1 MVSRRFTLMLLAAM
15 LLTATARFSAAAVY
29 PPGVPNFN
37 DPGVQT
43 EFVRVA
49 VSRFEE
55 DPDFPVLV
63 LARLTEEPPQ
73 FLLVILDARNGK
85 ETWSL
90 REDQAVF
97 YMLLSDPGTILQA
110 YLDDGFALGGKP
122 SGRFTAAG
130 PETVGELIAKL
141 RESHRQSRRS
151 RASAFT
157 PIRLRFWVGR
167 LGLALESSVQSCTVR
182 PMLISPQR
190 TPRHPSDSRP
200 PVFLFE
206 DAFSMELGRGHQ
218 LAFAL
223 QLPFRWDDSSG

>member
-1 MVSRRFTLMLLAAM
+1 MVSRRFVLTLFAALLLTVTARVTAAAM
-15 LLTATARFSAAAVY
+15 Y

-110 YLDDGFALGGKP
+110 YLDDGFASGGKP

-130 PETVGELIAKL
+130 PETVSELIAKL
-141 RESHRQSRRS
+141 RESHRRS
-151 RASAFT
+151 R
-157 PIRLRFWVGR
+157 
-167 LGLALESSVQSCTVR
+167 GLARVGFY
-182 PMLISPQR
+182 I
-190 TPRHPSDSRP
+190 
-200 PVFLFE
+200 
-206 DAFSMELGRGHQ
+206 
-218 LAFAL
+218 
-223 QLPFRWDDSSG
+223 